1 MNVQLLLTPA
11 PMGNVSFKDKT
22 VVVIDVLRS
31 STSICAI
38 LNAGARGVIPTAE
51 PGEAGDMWTKVG
63 PENAVLAGERNGVKI
78 ENFQF
83 GNSPREFDAENVG
96 GKLVIICTTN
106 GTAPFGAAGRA
117 KTIFSGAFT
126 NISSVAEAVARENR
140 DLIVICSGHEGGFST
155 EDTLCG
161 GMLLD
166 LLKRGHDCA
175 MELNDAAALSML
187 FFDTHKTAV
196 PETVAKGEHGRFLT
210 SIGFGDDVAM
220 AAEVDSMPVVAIL
233 QDGRL
238 VLADGQVGDNTE

>member
-1 MNVQLLLTPA
+1 MNVQLFLTPA
-11 PMGNVSFKDKT
+11 PMGNVTYESKT

-31 STSICAI
+31 STSISAI
-38 LNAGARGVIPTAE
+38 LSAGARGVIPTAE
-51 PGEAGDMWTKVG
+51 PGEAGDMWAKVG
-63 PENAVLAGERNGVKI
+63 SENAVLAGERNGVKI

-83 GNSPREFDAENVG
+83 GNSPREFTPASVG

-106 GTAPFGAAGRA
+106 GTAPFGAALRA

-126 NISSVAEAVARENR
+126 NISSVAEAVARQNR

-166 LLKRGHDCA
+166 LLKKKHDCTL
-175 MELNDAAALSML
+175 ELNDAAALSLL
-187 FFDTHKTAV
+187 FFDTHKASV
-196 PETVAKGEHGRFLT
+196 RETVAQGEHGRFLT
-210 SIGFGDDVAM
+210 SIGFGDDVVM
-220 AAEVDSMPVVAIL
+220 ATEVDSMPVVAIL

-238 VLADGQVGDNTE
+238 VLAEGQVGDRAE